1 MRAQGKSIAAAEC
14 SCSTWGPNS
23 PAGGG
28 MLRNELFAISGLK
41 RADRSRRVQL
51 LNMRPQQPSWR
62 GDVEKGALCEL
73 RAKASGLQPQSAVA
87 KHGAP
92 TAQLAG
98 AC

>member
-1 MRAQGKSIAAAEC
+1 
-14 SCSTWGPNS
+14 
-23 PAGGG
+23 